1 MWQKV
6 LFKCVW
12 IVAFV
17 GAYFIVTSTIDYF
30 KKNAEPADT
39 EPKISIEELED
50 RIIDLE
56 AELEETKS
64 EYDFLSSENDELRE
78 SIEEHTSSLEEV
90 DTRVSDIEWA
100 IFE

>member
-1 MWQKV
+1 MLQKI
-6 LFKCVW
+6 LLKGVW
-12 IVAFV
+12 VVAFV
-17 GAYFIVTSTIDYF
+17 GAYFIVTSAIDYF
-30 KKNAEPADT
+30 KNTEPANS

-64 EYDFLSSENDELRE
+64 DYDFLSSENDELRE
-78 SIEEHTSSLEEV
+78 SIEEHTSSLEDV

>member
-6 LFKCVW
+6 LLRGVW
-12 IVAFV
+12 IVAFI
-17 GAYFIVTSTIDYF
+17 GGYFIVTSAIEYF
-30 KKNAEPADT
+30 KNAEPASN

-56 AELEETKS
+56 AELIELQS
-64 EYDFLSSENDELRE
+64 DYDMVSSENESLR
-78 SIEEHTSSLEEV
+78 SSLEEV
-90 DTRVSDIEWA
+90 DTRVSDIEWV